1 MKLLFG
7 ESGAL
12 LARYGDMSNSPFA
25 VEPVAQPGQT
35 LMEVPEGVIGEAVVG
50 LSEGEL
56 VLDETIISAEWRNIR
71 EMRNRR
77 LAETDW
83 ICSITDY
90 EVPNKGAWI
99 VYRQALRDI
108 TRVGNPF
115 AVVWPVVEV
124 ETAATGGPSPH
135 PSTDVSS
142 EVASVSPEARVAGD
156 AASSEVPAV
165 ASSEVGDAPSM

>member
-1 MKLLFG
+1 MKLLFD

-12 LARYGDMSNSPFA
+12 LARYGDASPITPF
-25 VEPVAQPGQT
+25 EPVAQPGQT

-56 VLDETIISAEWRNIR
+56 VLDEGIIAAEWRNIR

-77 LAETDW
+77 LGETDW

-90 EVPNKGAWI
+90 EVANKGAWI

-108 TRVGNPF
+108 TKGANPF
-115 AVVWPVVEV
+115 KVVWPVVEV
-124 ETAATGGPSPH
+124 ETQASPH
-135 PSTDVSS
+135 PSTV
-142 EVASVSPEARVAGD
+142 VAAV
-156 AASSEVPAV
+156 ASSEVPAV